1 MIDHVNLYI
10 FHPLTVIF
18 VEYTRLLY
26 IFPWITANHV
36 SYMGVVFAL
45 IAARLI
51 LSDSLAIRRIGVL
64 AFFGRQFMDD
74 LDGYIARCRLG
85 IDAKK
90 QVSVT
95 NSSGYI
101 VDGICDAIGVIIF
114 WYAAFR
120 YAYHRQPIGAKSS
133 NVLHT
138 HTTYTLLNDEKNYDT
153 IMMNNNHHQRFQTIK
168 HYLLLLI
175 QIGLSSLTWNLFLNQ
190 YHYTLDPSITD
201 GFNVRTELQEEI
213 FKSSLMYTIAW
224 FWRLLNPHSFTNYL
238 LIAIWLN
245 RTNQWVKQSNKYA
258 FYLIIGLSFL
268 CFIHLKDIKFRLTDH
283 LTLF

>member
-1 MIDHVNLYI
+1 MIDHVNLYV

-18 VEYTRLLY
+18 IEYTRLPY
-26 IFPWITANHV
+26 IFPWITANHI
-36 SYMGVVFAL
+36 SYMGVIFAL

-51 LSDSLAIRRIGVL
+51 LSDSLFIRRIGVL

-101 VDGICDAIGVIIF
+101 VDGICDGIGVVIF
-114 WYAAFR
+114 WYAAFC
-120 YAYHRQPIGAKSS
+120 YAYQRQPIGAKSS

-138 HTTYTLLNDEKNYDT
+138 HTTYSLLKNENECDT
-153 IMMNNNHHQRFQTIK
+153 GIINNQRRQTIK
-168 HYLLLLI
+168 NYLLLLL
-175 QIGLSSLTWNLFLNQ
+175 QIGISSLTWNLFLNQ
-190 YHYTLDPSITD
+190 YHFILDPSITD

-213 FKSSLMYTIAW
+213 FKSSLMYTITW
-224 FWRLLNPHSFTNYL
+224 FWRLLNPHAFTNFL
-238 LIAIWLN
+238 LIAIWFN
-245 RTNQWVKQSNKYA
+245 KTNQWAILSNQYA
-258 FYLIIGLSFL
+258 FYLISGLSFL
-268 CFIHLKDIKFRLTDH
+268 CVIHLKDIKFRLTDH